1 MYWSR
6 LKNKFSSSLIH
17 LQWDLQWRY
26 IVSRFYFYK
35 WFSNIVPWVRRSCHT
50 WYHRLSRTLFHISP
64 PRSSDSPSAQH
75 CRISTHTETQQIR
88 QSETAY
94 CALSIV
100 DSVCGKT
107 FLGVVHCLALLVI
120 DRGVLGLVLHLAL
133 LLRDRLVLSPR
144 ERFKLWIIQTPGG
157 DLTNQRLRR
166 FYSNTMMIMM
176 ETSCHHCKKY

>member
-100 DSVCGKT
+100 DLVCGKT

-120 DRGVLGLVLHLAL
+120 DRGVL
-133 LLRDRLVLSPR
+133 RLVLDLTLFLCHRVVLSSTKK
-144 ERFKLWIIQTPGG
+144 RFK
-157 DLTNQRLRR
+157 
-166 FYSNTMMIMM
+166 FHENTRGWPDQSVTMAVLFQHNDDNDGVLV
-176 ETSCHHCKKY
+176 SSL